1 MFPPYVCCESV
12 RVNIWYDG
20 RISIG
25 IFEGRRENEYF
36 RSSCV
41 RSVSLFGRASDLVYK
56 DRWFDLYLCWES
68 VRLSIWKL
76 CVRNEALWRSC
87 WIEPQRTYHFITI
100 LTILPITLEVTIFL
114 NSNYVKIFEPCVFFF
129 DLCFEA
135 VPLFRALFSNMV
147 YNFVLQPWIE
157 FIDNFIGTIIVLKCC
172 LKKKNCNYGYRLWI
186 ILFARALV

>member
-1 MFPPYVCCESV
+1 L
-12 RVNIWYDG
+12 
-20 RISIG
+20 
-25 IFEGRRENEYF
+25 
-36 RSSCV
+36 V
-41 RSVSLFGRASDLVYK
+41 RSVSLLRERQTEYMKVVCSICIFDGRASDWSSLKVE
-56 DRWFDLYLCWES
+56 RQT
-68 VRLSIWKL
+68 
-76 CVRNEALWRSC
+76 EALWRSC
-87 WIEPQRTYHFITI
+87 WIEAQRTYHFITI
-100 LTILPITLEVTIFL
+100 LTILPITLEVSIFV